1 MLVSLAAA
9 AAVFAGCGGG
19 ADPAAPGAEA
29 PATAPA
35 AALAA
40 AAPAIT
46 SATNSATT
54 PDPQA
59 ADTGPIALW
68 EMDAEAQAEAAAQAQ
83 RELQPADGSTHKSGT
98 ATGGKIDE
106 QADKAAALADGASPA
121 DSAAQ
126 QGADD
131 TVVASSGAAAPA
143 TGKRSGGRAVPLP
156 ATLATATD
164 TAAGGDSGSL
174 MEVQQAVAARAINST
189 DIRLQVEAD
198 RLFSSYKWA
207 WGMECAG
214 QKAGA
219 VNIPEYG
226 LLGFDL
232 GGGLGSTRFGKVS
245 DPENSARKVL
255 MFRPNSGDP
264 LLSGAPRCEMI
275 FSPSFGGKLPVN
287 QDVWFAFGIR
297 LKDWVNT
304 TDEQILM
311 QWHWSNGSIPLGPF
325 LALSLKGGKLHIDS
339 KANAAYPPKASS
351 TTSRVHWTN
360 GTVTSNTWTY
370 FVVKARISP
379 HTGHNPYLKVWR
391 DGVQVVNYAGPL
403 GYNYPEVTPYVKIGH
418 YQWVAAYNNWISAA
432 ATKTILVRTPALI
445 SDPTGLYTELD
456 VRTHVKNR

>member
-9 AAVFAGCGGG
+9 ATLFAGCGGG
-19 ADPAAPGAEA
+19 SEPSASDADSAAMQQPAAVQPLA
-29 PATAPA
+29 PAVADAAPTAP
-35 AALAA
+35 L
-40 AAPAIT
+40 I
-46 SATNSATT
+46 
-54 PDPQA
+54 
-59 ADTGPIALW
+59 ADTGPIAPTD
-68 EMDAEAQAEAAAQAQ
+68 MDAQAQAEIAAAEA
-83 RELQPADGSTHKSGT
+83 RQPRASDDEATKAAT
-98 ATGGKIDE
+98 ASPAG
-106 QADKAAALADGASPA
+106 ADKALELAAAEAGV
-121 DSAAQ
+121 DSAAGTGTAASTDAALPVRFAAMAA
-126 QGADD
+126 GA
-131 TVVASSGAAAPA
+131 T
-143 TGKRSGGRAVPLP
+143 RSGGRSVPMP
-156 ATLATATD
+156 SAPEPSAD
-164 TAAGGDSGSL
+164 SAGGATGGAGGA
-174 MEVQQAVAARAINST
+174 MVEVQQAVAARPINST

-214 QKAGA
+214 QKVGA
-219 VNIPEYG
+219 INVPEYG

-232 GGGLGSTRFGKVS
+232 GGGLGSTRFGKVA
-245 DPENSARKVL
+245 DPDNSARKVL

-264 LLSGAPRCEMI
+264 LVSGAPRCEMI

-297 LKDWVNT
+297 LQNWVNT

-325 LALSLKGGKLHIDS
+325 LALSLKGGKLQIDS
-339 KANAAYPPKASS
+339 KANAAYPPSAAS

-360 GTVTSNTWTY
+360 GTVTSNAWTY

-403 GYNYPEVTPYVKIGH
+403 GYNYPQVTPYVKIGH

-445 SDPTGLYTELD
+445 NDTTGLYTEFD
-456 VRTHVKNR
+456 VRSHVKAR

>member
-1 MLVSLAAA
+1 MLVTLAAA

-19 ADPAAPGAEA
+19 ADTGDTAQSSAPDAQA
-29 PATAPA
+29 APA
-35 AALAA
+35 AVVVV
-40 AAPAIT
+40 PASTPIH
-46 SATNSATT
+46 ATV
-54 PDPQA
+54 
-59 ADTGPIALW
+59 ADTGPIALA
-68 EMDAEAQAEAAAQAQ
+68 EMDAQAQAEAASLASRQLQADAAEAAKPVGNAGTHPTTTAATAAEDQ
-83 RELQPADGSTHKSGT
+83 ATEQHAWGTTPAAGSDAQPAGTETTAAQSLSPSGSATRSGNRSVPMP
-98 ATGGKIDE
+98 ATMATTTSTGSASAG
-106 QADKAAALADGASPA
+106 GASV
-121 DSAAQ
+121 Q
-126 QGADD
+126 E
-131 TVVASSGAAAPA
+131 
-143 TGKRSGGRAVPLP
+143 AVTTPRP
-156 ATLATATD
+156 
-164 TAAGGDSGSL
+164 
-174 MEVQQAVAARAINST
+174 INST

-232 GGGLGSTRFGKVS
+232 GGGLGSTRFGKVP

-325 LALSLKGGKLHIDS
+325 LALSLKGGKLQIDS
-339 KANAAYPPKASS
+339 KANAAYPPSAAS

-360 GTVTSNTWTY
+360 GTVTSNAWTY

-445 SDPTGLYTELD
+445 NDTTGLYTEFD
-456 VRTHVKNR
+456 VRSHVKAR

>member
-19 ADPAAPGAEA
+19 ADPATPGAEA

-311 QWHWSNGSIPLGPF
+311 QWHWSNGSIPLEGERRLPAQSIVHHVAGALDQRHGDVQHLDLLRREGAH
-325 LALSLKGGKLHIDS
+325 LAAHRPQPLPEGLARRRAGRQLRGAAGLQLPRGHAVREDRALPVGG
-339 KANAAYPPKASS
+339 
-351 TTSRVHWTN
+351 RVQQLDQRGRDQDHPGAHAGADQRSDRAVY
-360 GTVTSNTWTY
+360 GT
-370 FVVKARISP
+370 
-379 HTGHNPYLKVWR
+379 
-391 DGVQVVNYAGPL
+391 
-403 GYNYPEVTPYVKIGH
+403 
-418 YQWVAAYNNWISAA
+418 
-432 ATKTILVRTPALI
+432 
-445 SDPTGLYTELD
+445 
-456 VRTHVKNR
+456 

>member
-19 ADPAAPGAEA
+19 ADPAAPGTEAATTMPAATVSAAAE
-29 PATAPA
+29 PA
-35 AALAA
+35 AAQ
-40 AAPAIT
+40 PAT
-46 SATNSATT
+46 S
-54 PDPQA
+54 PQV

-83 RELQPADGSTHKSGT
+83 RQLDRADGDAAKAGT
-98 ATGGKIDE
+98 ITAADKAGE
-106 QADKAAALADGASPA
+106 QADKTDALAAAGAHTEPAAAEAAAAL
-121 DSAAQ
+121 
-126 QGADD
+126 
-131 TVVASSGAAAPA
+131 GAAAPA
-143 TGKRSGGRAVPLP
+143 AGKRSGGRDVPLP
-156 ATLATATD
+156 ATLASATD
-164 TAAGGDSGSL
+164 TAAGGESGSM
-174 MEVQQAVAARAINST
+174 MEVQQAVAARAINSG

-339 KANAAYPPKASS
+339 KANAAYPPKAST

-445 SDPTGLYTELD
+445 NDPTGLYTEFD
-456 VRTHVKNR
+456 IRSHVRAR